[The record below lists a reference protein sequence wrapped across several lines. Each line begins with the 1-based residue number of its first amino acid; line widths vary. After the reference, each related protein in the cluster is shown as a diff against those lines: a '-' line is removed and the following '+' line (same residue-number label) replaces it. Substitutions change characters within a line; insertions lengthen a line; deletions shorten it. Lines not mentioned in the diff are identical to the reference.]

1 MSSNE
6 ALISHTAMNM
16 ALPSVFAGVHVNLLG
31 VNAAT
36 PPR

>member
-6 ALISHTAMNM
+6 ALTSHTAMNM

-31 VNAAT
+31 VNAAAAS
-36 PPR
+36 R